1 MHNFI
6 VNRLRFWTLMGILS
20 FLTLVGFAV
29 FFGIQ
34 KGRNVEVFVNVIFFA
49 KFTVIFSLIAVI
61 YVELKGRNII

>member
-1 MHNFI
+1 
-6 VNRLRFWTLMGILS
+6 MGILA